1 MSTFH
6 VAYKFSWGHL
16 VRSRMRHQQSALKF
30 LLRCSVAAGIIVC
43 LSTGFELLLERADSG
58 AEKNAQVGSTGQVYV
73 DCLSKNGTP
82 INDGGKCALMVV
94 FEERK
99 ENVKQTC
106 MEGVCRNG
114 TCTNINKTDCSNNK

>member
-58 AEKNAQVGSTGQVYV
+58 AEKNAQVGSTG
-73 DCLSKNGTP
+73 
-82 INDGGKCALMVV
+82 LMVV